1 MKNLKYLLLA
11 FILCFISINQVS
23 AATCNYKVSGGTS
36 NFSIS
41 YTIFCHNG
49 KTPLCDII
57 DVSDSSVKV
66 NIITTKASFSSG
78 CPTLYVD
85 TNEYNAANSALSISV
100 YEKKSDC
107 KSNCSAITGTSV
119 GFGGNR
125 GDTSSTGTSEGFGGN
140 RGDTSN
146 TDSTDLEKTFCTGPV
161 LGVFTTLGRIFRI
174 IEILVPVIIITF
186 GVIDFSKAVLAS
198 KDDEIKKSAKSLIRR
213 VIAGVLIFFIPTI
226 IGFIVNMIDKDKV
239 YKGTFGDCTVCM
251 LTPNNS
257 KCSSLGGN

>member
-23 AATCNYKVSGGTS
+23 AAACKYKVSGGTS

-41 YTIFCHNG
+41 YTIYCNNG
-49 KTPLCDII
+49 RTPVCSIQNI
-57 DVSDSSVKV
+57 SDSSVKV
-66 NIITTKASFSSG
+66 NIITTKASFSNS
-78 CPTLYVD
+78 CPTIYVD

-119 GFGGNR
+119 GFGGDRNNN
-125 GDTSSTGTSEGFGGN
+125 SS
-140 RGDTSN
+140 
-146 TDSTDLEKTFCTGPV
+146 TDSTDLEKAFCTGPV

-174 IEILVPVIIITF
+174 IEILVPVIIIAF
-186 GVIDFSKAVLAS
+186 GVIDFSKAVLAN